1 MHRFLIR
8 SCGFSRIG
16 FFKDGFSLVFRRIDF
31 SMVTGFFG
39 FQRNGWFFRIGS
51 CLVYSK
57 DLVVSLGSD
66 LQTVHQRIRF
76 LMDSDIKDL
85 DLDMDHWICY
95 TKKHQ
100 DFELKNSMHI
110 HCFVA
115 LALHYRKYTSSD
127 FRQGSYKKHIS
138 SNIPYTA

>member
-1 MHRFLIR
+1 M
-8 SCGFSRIG
+8 
-16 FFKDGFSLVFRRIDF
+16 VFQRIDF
-31 SMVTGFFG
+31 SIVTGYFG
-39 FQRNGWFFRIGS
+39 FHRTGWFFRIGY

-76 LMDSDIKDL
+76 FMDSDVKDL

-95 TKKHQ
+95 TKKHH
-100 DFELKNSMHI
+100 DFELKNSMRI

-115 LALHYRKYTSSD
+115 LALHYRKNTSSR
-127 FRQGSYKKHIS
+127 FLHQSYKKHIT
-138 SNIPYTA
+138 SNIPYPA